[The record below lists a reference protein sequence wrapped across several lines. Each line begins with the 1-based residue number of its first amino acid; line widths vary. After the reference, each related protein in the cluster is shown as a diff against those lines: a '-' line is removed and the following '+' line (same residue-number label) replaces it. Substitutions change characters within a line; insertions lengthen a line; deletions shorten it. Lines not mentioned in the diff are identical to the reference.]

1 MHVITIATPTPFEG
15 SRFIARVRWNR
26 IRAYQMIRQPRIIT
40 AAQENLANNQSALHR
55 AGAQIMAPKPE
66 SHYDKFGCALE
77 AASACFSG
85 LANDQLCRCRHAN
98 VLHTIQNDL

>member
-1 MHVITIATPTPFEG
+1 
-15 SRFIARVRWNR
+15 
-26 IRAYQMIRQPRIIT
+26 MIRQSRTIT
-40 AAQENLANNQSALHR
+40 AAQENLANKQSALRR

-85 LANDQLCRCRHAN
+85 LANVSYADAAMPMCSTQYKTTYNNVSRKQQQLPLKWGAGPPRR
-98 VLHTIQNDL
+98 QQS